1 MAKKRDKPR
10 KRNRKIFAIAIAA
23 IIFAEVGWVLGTSGF
38 RLPFF
43 GRQQTPDLATLLAN
57 TQLWV
62 LTQRGYAPSNS
73 APPAYNNSI
82 VVITVSGIS
91 LPKSLLNS
99 TQPVYVLMLDPFYGP
114 YSFNAANYFYYALF
128 GSNYTVASRYQN
140 KIFLIMPGEQQ
151 TQATTVFQ
159 WVGEVL
165 SMGNMTFTSTSAQQ
179 ILSQLL
185 QYLPV
190 TVHIS
195 NGRVVS
201 VTQGV
206 AG

>member
-73 APPAYNNSI
+73 APPVYNNSI
-82 VVITVSGIS
+82 VVITVSGIP